1 MIVVCGDS
9 FMAPDSRAPNRH
21 FSQIMGALSLA
32 RPGCSNIDICF
43 QIEEAINLGAHRVI
57 IGTTDSARTELRMTN
72 NILNELSLQNFRNGD
87 YISDTIP
94 TLIGEESDIKDKYC
108 IELSRR
114 QAVKRYFVDMYDSV
128 LKHTTDMWALGYWCR
143 QLQDH
148 QIKYEVLPKNFCL
161 YTYAQEH
168 PNEPYSFHTDF
179 TTQEQAAFLL
189 SQQ

>member
-1 MIVVCGDS
+1 
-9 FMAPDSRAPNRH
+9 
-21 FSQIMGALSLA
+21 MGALSLA
-32 RPGCSNIDICF
+32 RPGCSNIDICL

-72 NILNELSLQNFRNGD
+72 NILNGLSLQNFRNGD

-94 TLIGEESDIKDKYC
+94 TLIGEELDIKDKYC
-108 IELSRR
+108 IEPLRR
-114 QAVKRYFVDMYDSV
+114 QTVKRYFVDMYDSV

-143 QLQDH
+143 QLQEH
-148 QIKYEVLPKNFCL
+148 QIKYEVLSKNFCL

-179 TTQEQAAFLL
+179 TTQERAAFLL